1 MVEEEKAVGISYW
14 ELGVGGWVGG
24 WVDVALSKEVL
35 GLRQDVFDVGDD
47 LGEVG
52 RWVGGWLGAEVV

>member
-1 MVEEEKAVGISYW
+1 M
-14 ELGVGGWVGG
+14 
-24 WVDVALSKEVL
+24 DVALSKEVL